1 MLNLVLS
8 LSLSH
13 TGHWK
18 FNMAPH
24 GKELSEDL
32 KKRIVALHKDG
43 VGYKKIAKTLKL
55 SCSTVAK
62 TIQRFNRTG
71 STQNR
76 PRHGRPKK
84 LSARAQRHIQR
95 LCLGNRRMSAASIA
109 AEVEGVGG
117 QPVSAQTIR
126 RTLHQIGL
134 HGCRPRRKPLLKM
147 MHKKARKQFAED
159 KQTKDMDYW
168 NHVLW
173 SDETKIN
180 LFGSDG
186 VKRVWRQPGE
196 EYKDKCVL
204 PTVKHGGGSVMVWG
218 CMSAAGTGELQFIEG
233 TMNANMYC
241 DILKQ
246 SMIPSLRRLGRRA
259 VFQHD
264 NDPKHTSKT
273 TTALLKKL
281 RVKVMDWPSMS
292 PDLNPI
298 EHLWGILKWKVEE
311 RKVSNIHQLRDVV
324 MEEWK
329 RTPVAT
335 CEALVNSM
343 PKRVKAV
350 LENNGGHTKY

>member
-1 MLNLVLS
+1 MAKNS
-8 LSLSH
+8 L
-13 TGHWK
+13 
-18 FNMAPH
+18 
-24 GKELSEDL
+24 EDL
-32 KKRIVALHKDG
+32 KKIIVALHKDG

-84 LSARAQRHIQR
+84 LNARAQRHIQR

-109 AEVEGVGG
+109 AEVEGVGS

-147 MHKKARKQFAED
+147 MHKKACKQFAED

-204 PTVKHGGGSVMVWG
+204 PTVKHGGGSVMVWAAWVLPALG
-218 CMSAAGTGELQFIEG
+218 SYSSLREPWMPTCTVTYWSRAWSPPFGDWAAGQYS
-233 TMNANMYC
+233 NM
-241 DILKQ
+241 ITT
-246 SMIPSLRRLGRRA
+246 PNTPPRRPL
-259 VFQHD
+259 
-264 NDPKHTSKT
+264 P
-273 TTALLKKL
+273 
-281 RVKVMDWPSMS
+281 
-292 PDLNPI
+292 
-298 EHLWGILKWKVEE
+298 
-311 RKVSNIHQLRDVV
+311 
-324 MEEWK
+324 
-329 RTPVAT
+329 
-335 CEALVNSM
+335 C
-343 PKRVKAV
+343 
-350 LENNGGHTKY
+350 